1 MELTRPRAPVD
12 LDGPRT
18 AGAAML
24 AAAATRPWWS
34 SATGIAG
41 LPCPLRALTGIP
53 CPLCGMTT
61 GVCATVSGDLPA
73 AVAANPLGV
82 VAVAVAV
89 VLLVRPGWRRANVP
103 ARAVPA
109 ALGLSWCWQL
119 IRLATA
125 T

>member
-1 MELTRPRAPVD
+1 MELTRRCAPVD
-12 LDGPRT
+12 LDGIRA

-41 LPCPLRALTGIP
+41 LPCPLRTLTGIP

-73 AVAANPLGV
+73 AVAANPFGPLAV
-82 VAVAVAV
+82 VTAV
-89 VLLVRPGWRRANVP
+89 VLLVLPRGRRANVP
-103 ARAVPA
+103 ARTVPA
-109 ALGLSWCWQL
+109 VLGLSWCWQL